1 MKEFGSAIKQTLG
14 LLLPDQI
21 YCSHN
26 SWCWLKVTQGPA
38 DQFIRSSCLQC
49 QVTSVHNNDSSS
61 DQVSY
66 VFLLP
71 YKTIINFDS
80 CTLRCT
86 NAVTWPQ
93 LFYTPL
99 ALQQLSVTA
108 HVPFHGCGNWG
119 YDNWEQMA
127 KKPTRIKKKKRWC
140 CLFSLVSCFPAFL
153 VLSVCYL
160 FYHFFLYDAVAF
172 PGLFKPSTLTYNSS
186 SGSE

>member
-14 LLLPDQI
+14 LLLSDQI

-80 CTLRCT
+80 CTSICT

-99 ALQQLSVTA
+99 ALQQSYLWQLMSHFTVVETGGMIIENRWQKSPLESRRRKDDVAFSV
-108 HVPFHGCGNWG
+108 
-119 YDNWEQMA
+119 
-127 KKPTRIKKKKRWC
+127 
-140 CLFSLVSCFPAFL
+140 LFPAFL
-153 VLSVCYL
+153 L
-160 FYHFFLYDAVAF
+160 FWSFQCVTCFTISSYMTLLLFLDCTNQVH
-172 PGLFKPSTLTYNSS
+172 
-186 SGSE
+186 